1 MAMSL
6 TDLQDIQRQRNLD
19 TQGNWERSQAH
30 REQITAKLLERDSES
45 LLRVFGAGNSND
57 LDLKQLSR
65 HYTQIELVDI
75 DSEALAYGF
84 QSQGISDKDGVELLA
99 GVDLSRHK
107 FQPTRPASTTVSA
120 CLFTQLIEQQT
131 VEHNRNPEEVAR
143 FRENHLKMLIEST
156 QPAGRVFF
164 ITDIVSDYTA
174 RQLPYVSSDQLNGFL
189 SELVAS
195 NNFFTGT
202 NPFAI
207 QKQLDSFV
215 QVESHH
221 LHDAWIW
228 QLGARRFAVYAIEIQ
243 IVA

>member
-6 TDLQDIQRQRNLD
+6 PDLQDIQRQRNFD
-19 TQGNWERSQAH
+19 TQGNWERSQVH
-30 REQITAKLLERDSES
+30 REQITAKLLDGESES

-57 LDLKQLSR
+57 LDLKQLSA

-75 DSEALAYGF
+75 DSEALAYGL
-84 QSQGISDKDGVELLA
+84 QAQGIRAKDGVELLA
-99 GVDLSRHK
+99 DVDLSGHQ
-107 FQPTRPASTTVSA
+107 FQHTRPASTTVSA

-131 VEHNRNPEEVAR
+131 VDHNRDPTEVAL
-143 FRENHLKMLIEST
+143 FREKHLKMLIGST
-156 QPAGRVFF
+156 QAGGRVFF

-174 RQLPYVSSDQLNGFL
+174 RQLPHVSDDQLNGFL

-207 QKQLDSFV
+207 QKQLDSFE
-215 QVESHH
+215 QLKSHH

-228 QLGARRFAVYAIEIQ
+228 RLGARRFAVYVIEIQ
-243 IVA
+243 IID